1 MFLNRQVSES
11 KSFRKQR
18 SRVIFNVQAFRS
30 NHDDYCIT
38 LTETVEAFGNKNWIH
53 ANFRIKNLAKYLK
66 LKLFLFIFGYL
77 TFVCVTCTAVYIW
90 SQMWCFLIHIFF
102 KWWWKHWGL
111 GSVKCEKNIGAQA
124 WHKVLFVVKYGRM
137 TYNLWRVELC
147 TLLWRRGNNVTVKC
161 NDLWFILCIRS
172 VNHKKMVK
180 CYYVCS

>member
-1 MFLNRQVSES
+1 MITEVTVVKMFLNRQESES
-11 KSFRKQR
+11 KSFRKQE
-18 SRVIFNVQAFRS
+18 SRVIFKVQAFRS

-38 LTETVEAFGNKNWIH
+38 LTETVEAFGNKNWILH

-111 GSVKCEKNIGAQA
+111 VSVKCEKNIGDQA
-124 WHKVLFVVKYGRM
+124 WHKARSSSPFCSQI
-137 TYNLWRVELC
+137 WP
-147 TLLWRRGNNVTVKC
+147 
-161 NDLWFILCIRS
+161 NDLQSLKGGIMHIT
-172 VNHKKMVK
+172 VEKGQ
-180 CYYVCS
+180 